1 MKQKLSSA
9 SSLGS
14 MEESYFLQASL
25 DTSDSFSERRN
36 PGEVTMSPYYMK
48 SMTPGA
54 FEAALRQKEGELASY
69 MSRLVCVIPLKM
81 FLKKFCSPL
90 IFILYAILY
99 LMGMASTE
107 CQRHKRHWD
116 NSMGFMGI
124 YLVILFRIQL
134 INYLL
139 FSVIQT
145 SMESIRDSLAE
156 ELVKMTAQVSF
167 YKLF

>member
-1 MKQKLSSA
+1 
-9 SSLGS
+9 
-14 MEESYFLQASL
+14 
-25 DTSDSFSERRN
+25 
-36 PGEVTMSPYYMK
+36 
-48 SMTPGA
+48 
-54 FEAALRQKEGELASY
+54 
-69 MSRLVCVIPLKM
+69 M

-107 CQRHKRHWD
+107 CQRHKGHWD

-124 YLVILFRIQL
+124 YLVILFHIQL